1 MTSETHLLIENH
13 GPVRVLTMNRPEKH
27 NALNTV
33 LTQELLDGLRAA
45 DADPT
50 VNAVVLVGA
59 GKSFCA
65 GADTTEFSALTPDD
79 PRAVNARADLTTS
92 LHLVFSQMNKPVV
105 AAVRG
110 NALGGGAGLALAC
123 DLVVMSDTA
132 RFGYPELKHGIV
144 AAVVLAN
151 LVRQLGR
158 KQAFE
163 LVAMA
168 EPINGHEAKALGLV
182 NRAVPNEDVLDT
194 AMQMASKMAGWSPL
208 AMATTKRTFHRASDL
223 SLGDA
228 LDVGRDANV
237 MMRGFRS
244 ASSAA
249 ASTSASTSASANGK
263 H

>member
-1 MTSETHLLIENH
+1 MTTLLIETR
-13 GPVRVLTMNRPEKH
+13 GPVRILTLNRPDKH

-33 LTQELLDGLRAA
+33 LTQALLDALLAA
-45 DADPT
+45 DADET
-50 VNAVVLVGA
+50 VNAIVLTGA

-65 GADTTEFSALTPDD
+65 GADTTEFSALVPEN
-79 PRAVNARADLTTS
+79 PGAVTRRADLTTA
-92 LHLVFSQMNKPVV
+92 LHLSFSQLSKPVI

-123 DLVVMSDTA
+123 DLVVMADTV

-151 LVRQLGR
+151 LVRQVGK

-168 EPINGHEAKALGLV
+168 DAIDGARALALGIA
-182 NRAVPNEDVLDT
+182 NRVAANDEVLDV
-194 AMQMASKMAGWSPL
+194 ALQMAQRLAGWSPI
-208 AMATTKRTFHRASDL
+208 AMATTKRTFHRVSDL
-223 SLGDA
+223 SLAQA

-237 MMRGFRS
+237 MMRGFRN
-244 ASSAA
+244 APKDA
-249 ASTSASTSASANGK
+249 K
-263 H
+263 

>member
-1 MTSETHLLIENH
+1 MNPEQHLLVDDH

-27 NALNTV
+27 NALNTA
-33 LTQELLDGLRAA
+33 LTHALLDSLRAA
-45 DADPT
+45 DADPA
-50 VNAVVLVGA
+50 VNAVVLRGA

-65 GADTTEFSALTPDD
+65 GADTTEFSSLVPDD
-79 PRAVNARADLTTS
+79 PQAVNARADLTTS

-105 AAVRG
+105 AAVCG
-110 NALGGGAGLALAC
+110 NALGGGAGLAIAC
-123 DLVVMSDTA
+123 DLVVMSETA

-163 LVAMA
+163 LVSMA
-168 EPINGHEAKALGLV
+168 EPINGHDAKALGLA
-182 NRAVPNEDVLDT
+182 NRVVPDQEVFDT
-194 AMQMASKMAGWSPL
+194 ALQMASKLAAWSPL

-223 SLGDA
+223 SLADA

-237 MMRGFRS
+237 MMRGFR
-244 ASSAA
+244 AAGARSAA
-249 ASTSASTSASANGK
+249 GK
-263 H
+263 P